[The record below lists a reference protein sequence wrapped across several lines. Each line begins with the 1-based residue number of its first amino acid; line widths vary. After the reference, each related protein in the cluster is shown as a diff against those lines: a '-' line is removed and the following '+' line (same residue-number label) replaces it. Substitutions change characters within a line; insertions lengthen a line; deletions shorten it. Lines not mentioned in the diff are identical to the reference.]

1 MKCVDMICA
10 LDTHKKFT
18 CLFCNQTNDRPR
30 RNLLLENL
38 FLWKPYT
45 MRYGRH
51 STERVETIY
60 NGTNLSDVIRR
71 IENHR
76 IHILALQ
83 ITLRTSLSLINERG
97 SYSGSAKE
105 YLAEA
110 DRLNEKLESFVKRLK
125 VCERTLKSQPIT
137 LKNLVN
143 QYRIFLRES
152 LHLKGVKQEA
162 ASFILLC
169 EGLSALDTDAIERMK
184 TVDEQTIISNLD
196 FITKYQADRLKTM
209 IIQENS
215 SFIDD
220 IIRDVIYRRTTLQ
233 DKQKPIAELYLMTFN
248 HPFHV
253 FYLEQYEAATK
264 MVNFFDEYEGKFNQ
278 FRDIYNQ
285 IDQIMFEYRDELSR
299 KTLGDHSEE
308 NSAFPTNEQ
317 MTTFE
322 CSRLILIA
330 ELLRSETD
338 QIGMELSFPQVT
350 KRVHQWKQDPTIDP
364 KIYELFTALE
374 QDLLSLYNPEQ
385 PLMNLIPFRVGFIG
399 NISVG
404 KSALVNYLRSQNSN
418 LLWKDRILAPTAV
431 GQSTVGSLQ
440 FDEQHR
446 CPITQT
452 IVPIRYVDIEGCTDY
467 STKIHAA
474 TYFEQ
479 IRKADCDLYVILFT
493 GQQGSFECSLEKEI
507 NERLGRPCWFVRSK
521 VDLEF
526 NDHFNEQ
533 ITRRKHDYP
542 DMDIDETE
550 ENELVEEIIEKI
562 REKASHICSTSP
574 ENIFLVNANYHQTSK
589 DHSEKFNS
597 QTHPF
602 DINLLSQ
609 RLIEAARQS
618 YRQERIARMAC
629 MVCAQAIGT
638 CFRQHCITLFLSSHI
653 RAGIGAMF
661 LPWGDQLSLIH
672 TRFGMRLAMGIQD
685 RSSLSKRLQH
695 TVDAFESILLKYPL
709 NINPNDLKSDEFDY
723 LKESQSS
730 STTTDSTNNQNEFCK
745 AIHLGREPKQEPTIK
760 DKISSAVP
768 TGTVTVGFIGKK
780 IAVTTFALNALGYG
794 IGVGFLGLSA
804 VAAIPIGLWI
814 MKKSNKQLRDYLD
827 DLCFDLLII
836 SGHFI
841 IAIINQEINN
851 QTKLS

>member
-1 MKCVDMICA
+1 MKCVDTICA
-10 LDTHKKFT
+10 LDTNKKFT
-18 CLFCNQTNDRPR
+18 CLFCNQTTDRPR

-45 MRYGRH
+45 IRYGRH
-51 STERVETIY
+51 STERLETIY

-71 IENHR
+71 MENHR
-76 IHILALQ
+76 THILALQ
-83 ITLRTSLSLINERG
+83 ITLRRSLFLINERD
-97 SYSGSAKE
+97 SYFGNAKE
-105 YLAEA
+105 YLNEA

-125 VCERTLKSQPIT
+125 TCERAIKSQANT

-143 QYRIFLRES
+143 QYRIYLRES

-169 EGLSALDTDAIERMK
+169 ERLSSLDIDAIERIK
-184 TVDEQTIISNLD
+184 TIDEQTIITNPD
-196 FITKYQADRLKTM
+196 YIVKYQADRLKM
-209 IIQENS
+209 AVIPENS
-215 SFIDD
+215 AFVDD
-220 IIRDVIYRRTTLQ
+220 IIRDVNYRRSILQ
-233 DKQKPIAELYLMTFN
+233 EKQKSIAELQLQTMAYA
-248 HPFHV
+248 FH
-253 FYLEQYEAATK
+253 LEQYEDATK
-264 MVNFFDEYEGKFNQ
+264 MVNALDEYERKFDL
-278 FRDIYNQ
+278 FRDIYKQ
-285 IDQIMFEYRDELSR
+285 IDQIMFEYQYELSR
-299 KTLGDHSEE
+299 KTLDDHSKD
-308 NSAFPTNEQ
+308 NSALPTDEQ

-322 CSRLILIA
+322 CSRLILIS

-338 QIGMELSFPQVT
+338 QIEMELSFPQVT
-350 KRVHQWKQDPTIDP
+350 KRIHQWKQDLTIDP
-364 KIYELFTALE
+364 KVYELFTALE
-374 QDLLSLYNPEQ
+374 EDLLSLYNPEQ
-385 PLMNLIPFRVGFIG
+385 SLMNLISFRVGFIG

-404 KSALVNYLRSQNSN
+404 KSALVNYLRNQNSN
-418 LLWKDRILAPTAV
+418 APWKDRILAPTAV

-446 CPITQT
+446 CPMTQT
-452 IVPIRYVDIEGCTDY
+452 LVTIRYVDIEGCTDY
-467 STKIHAA
+467 NTKIHAA

-479 IRKADCDLYVILFT
+479 IRKADCDLYIILFT
-493 GQQGSFECSLEKEI
+493 GQQGSFECSLENEI

-533 ITRRKHDYP
+533 MTRRKYDYP

-562 REKASHICSTSP
+562 REKAAQICSISP
-574 ENIFLVNANYHQTSK
+574 ENLFLVNANYRHISN

-609 RLIEAARQS
+609 RLIETARQS
-618 YRQERIARMAC
+618 YKQERIARMAS
-629 MVCAQAIGT
+629 MICAQAIGT
-638 CFRQHCITLFLSSHI
+638 CFRQRCLTLFLSAHI

-672 TRFGMRLAMGIQD
+672 TRFGMRIALGIQD

-695 TVDAFESILLKYPL
+695 TIDVFESILLKYPL
-709 NINPNDLKSDEFDY
+709 NINPNDLKSDEFYY
-723 LKESQSS
+723 LKEEKSS
-730 STTTDSTNNQNEFCK
+730 STTGSVNNQNEFSK
-745 AIHLGREPKQEPTIK
+745 AIDFGREPRQEPTFK
-760 DKISSAVP
+760 DKLSSTVP
-768 TGTVTVGFIGKK
+768 TGTVALGFIGKK
-780 IAVTTFALNALGYG
+780 IVVTTYALNAFGYG

-804 VAAIPIGLWI
+804 VAAIPIGLWA

-827 DLCFDLLII
+827 DLCSDLLII
-836 SGHFI
+836 TGHFI
-841 IAIINQEINN
+841 IAIINQQINN
-851 QTKLS
+851 RTK